1 MSCYSEAEI
10 AEVVIDIIRNN
21 PGIRTSEMISE
32 ARRIMEP
39 SGEDLQILQDRN
51 DDKFSQKVRNIK
63 RHDTLTGMIRTVSW
77 LIHCL
82 HVKTELTEFSIFW
95 ILVIWVKH
103 LVLLILQR

>member
-51 DDKFSQKVRNIK
+51 DDKFSQIVRNIK
-63 RHDTLTGMIRTVSW
+63 SHDTLTGMIRTVGEKNRQW
-77 LIHCL
+77 Y
-82 HVKTELTEFSIFW
+82 
-95 ILVIWVKH
+95 
-103 LVLLILQR
+103 LL

>member
-51 DDKFSQKVRNIK
+51 DDKFS
-63 RHDTLTGMIRTVSW
+63 
-77 LIHCL
+77 
-82 HVKTELTEFSIFW
+82 
-95 ILVIWVKH
+95 
-103 LVLLILQR
+103 

>member
-51 DDKFSQKVRNIK
+51 DDKFSQKSQK
-63 RHDTLTGMIRTVSW
+63 Y
-77 LIHCL
+77 
-82 HVKTELTEFSIFW
+82 
-95 ILVIWVKH
+95 
-103 LVLLILQR
+103 